1 MEESR
6 GMTPQQMGIMIHDWL
21 KEDGFPI
28 ENADVPNTD
37 FCLSVTI
44 SKRKIYVLK
53 FKNRN
58 DSIVISGGLLFG
70 EKKELLLN
78 DPKVG
83 DLFYEL
89 TTKYLELGLNYTFQP
104 IFQNADLIE
113 FSQHIHYDGLT
124 KHELVR
130 TVSQIR
136 NAIVW
141 TSQKLCKGIDGS
153 IDISNLES
161 VTSPVTGGLAFD

>member
-1 MEESR
+1 MEEWR
-6 GMTPQQMGIMIHDWL
+6 GMTPQQMGTMIHDWF

-28 ENADVPNTD
+28 EDAGVPNTD
-37 FCLSVTI
+37 FSWSVTI
-44 SKRKIYVLK
+44 TKRKIYVLK
-53 FKNRN
+53 FKNRK
-58 DSIVISGGLLFG
+58 DSIIISGGLFFG

-104 IFQNADLIE
+104 IFHNADLIE

-124 KHELVR
+124 KHELIQ
-130 TVSQIR
+130 TVSILR
-136 NAIVW
+136 NMIVW
-141 TSQKLCKGIDGS
+141 TQQKLTKEIHGS
-153 IDISNLES
+153 VDVSDLES
-161 VTSPVTGGLAFD
+161 VSSPVAGGLAFD

>member
-1 MEESR
+1 MEEWR
-6 GMTPQQMGIMIHDWL
+6 GMTPQQMGTMIHDWF

-28 ENADVPNTD
+28 DDATVPNTD
-37 FCLSVTI
+37 FSWSVTL

-53 FKNRN
+53 FKNKK
-58 DSIVISGGLLFG
+58 DSIVISGGLFFG
-70 EKKELLLN
+70 EKKEVLLD

-89 TTKYLELGLNYTFQP
+89 TTKYLELGLNYNFQP
-104 IFQNADLIE
+104 LFQNADLIE

-124 KHELVR
+124 KHELIR

-136 NAIVW
+136 NVIVW
-141 TSQKLCKGIDGS
+141 THQKLSKGIDGS
-153 IDISNLES
+153 IDVSDLES
-161 VTSPVTGGLAFD
+161 VSSPVTGGLAFD

>member
-1 MEESR
+1 MEEWR
-6 GMTPQQMGIMIHDWL
+6 GMTPQQMGTMIHDWF
-21 KEDGFPI
+21 KEDGFPVDD
-28 ENADVPNTD
+28 AVVPNTD
-37 FCLSVTI
+37 FCWSVTI

-70 EKKELLLN
+70 EKKELLLD

-83 DLFYEL
+83 DLFFEL
-89 TTKYLELGLNYTFQP
+89 TEKYLELGLNYTFQP

-124 KHELVR
+124 KHELIR

-141 TSQKLCKGIDGS
+141 TNQKLCKGIDGS
-153 IDISNLES
+153 VDISNLES

>member
-1 MEESR
+1 MEEWR
-6 GMTPQQMGIMIHDWL
+6 GMTPQQMGTMIHDWF

-28 ENADVPNTD
+28 DDAAVPNTD
-37 FCLSVTI
+37 FSWSITI
-44 SKRKIYVLK
+44 TKRKIYVLK
-53 FKNRN
+53 FKNRK
-58 DSIVISGGLLFG
+58 DSIVISGGLFFG
-70 EKKELLLN
+70 DKKEVLLN

-124 KHELVR
+124 KHELIR

-136 NAIVW
+136 NVIVW
-141 TSQKLCKGIDGS
+141 TNQKLNKGIDGS
-153 IDISNLES
+153 IDVSDLES

>member
-1 MEESR
+1 MEEWR
-6 GMTPQQMGIMIHDWL
+6 GMTAQQMGTMIHDWF

-28 ENADVPNTD
+28 DDALVPNTD
-37 FCLSVTI
+37 FSWSVTL

-58 DSIVISGGLLFG
+58 DSIVISGGLFFG
-70 EKKELLLN
+70 EKKEVLLN

-83 DLFYEL
+83 ELFYQL
-89 TTKYLELGLNYTFQP
+89 TTKYLELGLNYNFQP
-104 IFQNADLIE
+104 LFQNADLIE

-124 KHELVR
+124 KHELIR

-136 NAIVW
+136 NVIVW
-141 TSQKLCKGIDGS
+141 TQQKLSKGIEGS
-153 IDISNLES
+153 IDVSDLES
-161 VTSPVTGGLAFD
+161 VSSPVTGGLAFD

>member
-1 MEESR
+1 MEEWR
-6 GMTPQQMGIMIHDWL
+6 GMTAQQMGTMIHDWF

-28 ENADVPNTD
+28 DDALVPNTD
-37 FCLSVTI
+37 FSWSVTL

-58 DSIVISGGLLFG
+58 DSIIISGGLFFG
-70 EKKELLLN
+70 EKKEVLLN

-89 TTKYLELGLNYTFQP
+89 TTKYLELGLNYNFQP
-104 IFQNADLIE
+104 LFQNADLIE

-124 KHELVR
+124 KHELIR

-136 NAIVW
+136 NVIVW
-141 TSQKLCKGIDGS
+141 TNQKLSKGIDGS
-153 IDISNLES
+153 IDVSDLES
-161 VTSPVTGGLAFD
+161 VSSPVTGGLAFD